1 MKAKTILKKGMTT
14 FAVVMLLC
22 IVAAAQEHESPLPKY
37 SKSTPDAILNSNSRY
52 IAVFGDIQNYITT
65 KTNVQYYIESL
76 EWIASHAGTI
86 RFMMHTG
93 DVTNNNYVSQWELF
107 HSTTSPIA
115 EVLPF
120 YTCIGNHDYICNA
133 PNIWNHRDSTRFS
146 DYVGFPT
153 TASHIAAY
161 YAPGHYENIL
171 IREELFENDP
181 IYLLILELEPRR
193 AVVRWADSLV
203 QTIPDDRIILITH
216 RFVNAN
222 GNRYRNKNYMTDS
235 ESSAPQYVWD
245 SLIFRNDNIRCVLC
259 GHVSSQSRVLY
270 STNSKG
276 RIVPQIEFNIQRQPH
291 GGNGLIELWEFDRE
305 GDVFV
310 RTYNTHTERF
320 ANDSIS
326 EFQFKFR

>member
-1 MKAKTILKKGMTT
+1 MIIKFAKITFGLTI
-14 FAVVMLLC
+14 ALLF
-22 IVAAAQEHESPLPKY
+22 VSATAASWDFTVDVSSESH
-37 SKSTPDAILNSNSRY
+37 PDTVLNTESRY
-52 IAVFGDIQNYITT
+52 IAVFGDIQNYFN
-65 KTNVQYYIESL
+65 TNTNMQYYRGSL
-76 EWIASHAGTI
+76 EWISRHSSNIA
-86 RFMMHTG
+86 FMMHTG
-93 DVTNNNYVSQWELF
+93 DVTNNNYVSQWENF
-107 HSTTSPIA
+107 QTITTPFT
-115 EVLPF
+115 ETLPF
-120 YTCIGNHDYICNA
+120 YTCIGNHDYWCNA
-133 PNIWNHRDSTRFS
+133 TNPWNHRDSTRFS
-146 DYVGFPT
+146 DYVGFPST
-153 TASHIAAY
+153 VSHIVAY
-161 YAPGHYENIL
+161 YEPSNYENIL
-171 IREELFENDP
+171 VREEMFENDP
-181 IYLLILELEPRR
+181 IYLLVLELEPRR

-270 STNSKG
+270 STNSTG